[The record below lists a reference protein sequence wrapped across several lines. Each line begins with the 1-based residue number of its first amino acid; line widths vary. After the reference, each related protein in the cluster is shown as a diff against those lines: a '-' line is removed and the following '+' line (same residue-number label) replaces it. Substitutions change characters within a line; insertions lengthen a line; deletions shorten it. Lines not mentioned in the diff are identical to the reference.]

1 MKTEE
6 SNESAPADSLSK
18 HSGGAR
24 WLMRLAGVF
33 LLVVA
38 VAVGLLAGSFLRF
51 SRDVIELTP
60 PKSLA
65 KADGIVV
72 LTGGSRRID
81 RAIELLDNG
90 TAAHLL
96 ISGVNPSTT
105 GSQIQRL
112 TKAEPALF
120 ECCVDIGHDAI
131 DTIGNANE
139 AALWVRKHGY
149 RNVIVVTSNYHMPRS
164 LLELRRV
171 DPQTNFV
178 PYPVVT
184 LELTHLRWLQ
194 EPGALRM
201 LAAEYVKYLG
211 ARLHLSRGTHSR
223 DGLRSSNGGIAT
235 GQAAASG
242 QLKGD

>member
-1 MKTEE
+1 MNTEQSGE
-6 SNESAPADSLSK
+6 SVSSDPPQK
-18 HSGGAR
+18 HGGGVR
-24 WLMRLAGVF
+24 WLVRLAGLI
-33 LLVVA
+33 LLLVA
-38 VAVGLLAGSFLRF
+38 VAVGLVAGSFLRF
-51 SRDVIELTP
+51 SRDVIELAP
-60 PKSLA
+60 PGTLA

-72 LTGGSRRID
+72 LTGGSQRID
-81 RAIELLDNG
+81 RAVELLASG

-112 TKAEPALF
+112 TRAEPALF

-139 AALWVRKHGY
+139 AALWVRKNGY
-149 RNVIVVTSNYHMPRS
+149 RDVIVVTSNYHMPRS

-171 DPQTNFV
+171 DPQTNFI
-178 PYPVVT
+178 PYPVVIRD
-184 LELTHLRWLQ
+184 LTHLRWMQ
-194 EPGALRM
+194 EPGIMRI
-201 LAAEYVKYLG
+201 LAAEYAKYLG

-223 DGLRSSNGGIAT
+223 DGLRSSNRDV
-235 GQAAASG
+235 AAGRTAKSE